1 VLAGDAHAPGA
12 VPVRGHPTAT
22 AVSRPDFPAVANTDV
37 LAVPAPNWTRFT
49 LAHPAA
55 AELPDDIVFGACIP
69 TESELKLIGDMSGK
83 RVLELGCGAG
93 HNAIRLARAGA
104 KVIAID
110 ASADQLA
117 LARAAAE
124 EADVK
129 VELHHGD
136 LHELAWLRADG
147 IDMALSAY
155 GLASVTDLPR
165 VLRQVHRV
173 LRQEA
178 ALVLSLPHP
187 ALEMVAAGAADP
199 LRIRRTWFDHS
210 PRPWTAQGATG
221 TDHPRTIAEVFT
233 ALTRNNYRV
242 DTIAEPEA
250 SHDRGPASSFAD
262 VMRWIPPTVIIRG
275 RKQGN

>member
-1 VLAGDAHAPGA
+1 M
-12 VPVRGHPTAT
+12 
-22 AVSRPDFPAVANTDV
+22 ANTDV

-129 VELHHGD
+129 IELHHGD

-155 GLASVTDLPR
+155 GLGGRHRPAPGAAPGPSGARPR
-165 VLRQVHRV
+165 R
-173 LRQEA
+173 A
-178 ALVLSLPHP
+178 PLVLSLPHP

-199 LRIRRTWFDHS
+199 LRIRRTWFDHG
-210 PRPWTAQGATG
+210 PRPWTAQGTSG

-233 ALTRNNYRV
+233 ALRRDNSPRRHHRR
-242 DTIAEPEA
+242 ARGLPRP
-250 SHDRGPASSFAD
+250 SGPASSFAD